1 MYIYIVCDKEIINN
15 SSFTTQPPQAGDSSS
30 PQARL
35 KGKQASR
42 HLPSPGKAKESTD
55 KIGRLTVTWSKT
67 LLERF
72 SQETINQ
79 DLGT

>member
-1 MYIYIVCDKEIINN
+1 MCDKEIINN

>member
-55 KIGRLTVTWSKT
+55 KIGRLTVT
-67 LLERF
+67 
-72 SQETINQ
+72 
-79 DLGT
+79 